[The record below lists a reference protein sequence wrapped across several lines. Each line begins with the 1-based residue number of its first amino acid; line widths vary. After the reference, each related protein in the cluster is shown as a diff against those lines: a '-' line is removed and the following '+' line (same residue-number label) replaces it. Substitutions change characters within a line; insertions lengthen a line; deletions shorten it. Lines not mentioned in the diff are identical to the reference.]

1 MSAPARLRDM
11 YVIGR
16 HGSYFCPTVKACDE
30 TLRVLRSALHLAD
43 DLFIT
48 DTTLERVRAD
58 IDRVL
63 DRRTDLAIDEN
74 AAEAIRLARG
84 T

>member
-11 YVIGR
+11 YVIGK

-30 TLRVLRSALHLAD
+30 TLRILRSALHLAD

-48 DTTLERVRAD
+48 ETTLARVRLD
-58 IDRVL
+58 IDKIL
-63 DRRTDLAIDEN
+63 DRRTELAFKE
-74 AAEAIRLARG
+74 AADEAIRLAREP
-84 T
+84 